1 MRTTKDLIAEL
12 RAQAFNAD
20 YVVLVVAFPNETK
33 MVASTL
39 SDAEAL
45 EELTVLVEQGG
56 YPLGFIRSIRQGT
69 RRSIESRALPEY
81 GDDPVPGQLLRQI
94 CERMADSLER
104 QYGVY
109 AHRVQTQQG
118 EDDTI

>member
-1 MRTTKDLIAEL
+1 MGTTKDLIAEL
-12 RAQAFNAD
+12 RAEAAAAEF
-20 YVVLVVAFPNETK
+20 VVLVVGFPNETK
-33 MVASTL
+33 MVASAL

-45 EELTVLVEQGG
+45 EELNVLVEQGG
-56 YPLGFIRSIRQGT
+56 YPLGFIRSIRQGA
-69 RRSIESRALPEY
+69 RRSIESRALPDY

-94 CERMADSLER
+94 CERWGDALER

-109 AHRVQTQQG
+109 ADRVQAQQE